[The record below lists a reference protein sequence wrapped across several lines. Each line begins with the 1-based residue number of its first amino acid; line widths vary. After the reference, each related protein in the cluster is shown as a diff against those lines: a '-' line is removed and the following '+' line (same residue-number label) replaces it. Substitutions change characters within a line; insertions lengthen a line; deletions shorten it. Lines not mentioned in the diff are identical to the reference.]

1 MPLLRLCL
9 MSMVMLGGCHN
20 LPLFTDTVV
29 LSDESFSRLWRIY
42 THCRSSILPD
52 EMWEDMQ
59 HLSRALHHMSETKK
73 GVPSFLPRAVQR
85 LIEEPPSRLS
95 VDPESMAIACALHAG
110 QAAYAHGRTQMAAEL
125 FGFVLSK
132 DQEPPY
138 TYYEGQAKLGL
149 AGILNTAS
157 FAMQRP
163 EPVIKVSTH

>member
-1 MPLLRLCL
+1 MPFLRLCL
-9 MSMVMLGGCHN
+9 ISMVMLGGCQS
-20 LPLFTDTVV
+20 LPLFTDTAA
-29 LSDESFSRLWRIY
+29 LSDESFSQLWRIY

-59 HLSRALHHMSETKK
+59 HLSQALHRMSKTKN
-73 GVPSFLPRAVQR
+73 GAPSFLPQAVQR

-110 QAAYAHGRTQMAAEL
+110 QRAHANGRTQMAAEL

-138 TYYEGQAKLGL
+138 TYYVLQARLGL
-149 AGILNTAS
+149 AGMLSTSSLA
-157 FAMQRP
+157 FERP